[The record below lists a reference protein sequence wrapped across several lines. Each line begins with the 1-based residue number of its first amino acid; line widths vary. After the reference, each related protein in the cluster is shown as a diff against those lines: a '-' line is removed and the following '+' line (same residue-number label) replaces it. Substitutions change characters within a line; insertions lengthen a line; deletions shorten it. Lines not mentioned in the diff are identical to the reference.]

1 MDIHSVFIDAH
12 NTLLYHITLMINSS
26 FMNCGGSRSMGWAYG
41 LVKCT
46 LVLCLPPA
54 CVQLLYVYGYF
65 AADKYLSVLI
75 LLVVIGLDE
84 PS

>member
-12 NTLLYHITLMINSS
+12 NTLLYHITSMFNSS

-46 LVLCLPPA
+46 LVRCLPPA
-54 CVQLLYVYGYF
+54 CVQLLYGYF
-65 AADKYLSVLI
+65 VADKRLSGLI
-75 LLVVIGLDE
+75 LLVVIGPDE